1 MGEFMRKR
9 EDVLGCKRLSESCK
23 EKKVSGS
30 RVQVEMQTSI

>member
-1 MGEFMRKR
+1 MGEFVRKKQ
-9 EDVLGCKRLSESCK
+9 DVVGGKRLSVSCK